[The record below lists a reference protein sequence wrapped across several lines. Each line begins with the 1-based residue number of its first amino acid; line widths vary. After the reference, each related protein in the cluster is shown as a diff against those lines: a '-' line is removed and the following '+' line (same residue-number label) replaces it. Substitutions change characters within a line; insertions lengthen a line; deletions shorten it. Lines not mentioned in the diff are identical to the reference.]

1 MIKLEIT
8 ADSAADFL
16 AQLAAFTAS
25 PPSTPYPVTN
35 ISPVEDATMPEI
47 ITKVTEIKA
56 APAKKAV
63 VKAEAPKAEAPK
75 AETPKEPA
83 KGNGADDLNFNDHVA
98 PVVVAYLEKHGKPA
112 VLQVLSA
119 FNVERASE
127 VPPGQWPQLIAA
139 INAADVAAAA

>member
-16 AQLAAFTAS
+16 AQLAAFSAS
-25 PPSTPYPVTN
+25 PVYEPQPVAVSITA
-35 ISPVEDATMPEI
+35 EADATMPEI
-47 ITKVTEIKA
+47 KA
-56 APAKKAV
+56 KATPAKKAP

-75 AETPKEPA
+75 AEAPKAEEPKA
-83 KGNGADDLNFNDHVA
+83 NGADDLNFNDHVA

-139 INAADVAAAA
+139 IGAADVAAAA